1 MRGTPMESFIPL
13 NEGAIQR
20 SPQLIKWL
28 KSWTSEELE
37 FLTPKDWFLLGHDIV
52 EGEFE
57 VNVDGFKWPKYAK
70 GTFVWAPPPAD
81 SETIL
86 EEVRKARHRRTEL
99 THIISIP
106 QLMSLMWQKHVNK
119 VSDIVL
125 SLPAGH
131 QA

>member
-1 MRGTPMESFIPL
+1 MALQSFIPL

-37 FLTPKDWFLLGHDIV
+37 FLTPKDWFLRGHDIM

-70 GTFVWAPPPAD
+70 GTFVWAPPPAAA
-81 SETIL
+81 ETML
-86 EEVRKARHRRTEL
+86 EEVHKARHRRTES
-99 THIISIP
+99 THIILIP
-106 QLMSLMWQKHVNK
+106 RLMSPMWQKHVNK

-125 SLPAGH
+125 SLPAFPFS
-131 QA
+131 